1 MSNLRLHGKLPILNT
16 RHDIKMKTIAVL
28 TSGGDAPGMNACIRA
43 VVLCAKANGLKV
55 IGYHHGYQ
63 GLLDQEYSE
72 LNELD
77 VDHIIHRGGTILR
90 TARCHAFHEHESA
103 IKAAQNLNALNI
115 DGLVI
120 IGGDGSFRGAVHL
133 SNHWNGSIIG
143 CPGTIDNDIDGTDA
157 TIGYYTAIDTAL
169 NAIDKV
175 RDTAEAFD
183 RVFLVEVM
191 GRHSGFIALSCA
203 VGSGAEHVL
212 VPELDENL
220 SIHEL
225 ANQVKS
231 IKQKPTGTSTVIIV
245 AENIWPKGVH
255 HLSEELQEKTG
266 FECRPVVLGHVQRG
280 GSPVSLD
287 RILATEMGVFAVES
301 LLAGETGKMVG
312 EINHAMTLYP
322 LEKTGNKTKRL
333 DEYLLHTQRLIN

>member
-1 MSNLRLHGKLPILNT
+1 
-16 RHDIKMKTIAVL
+16 MKKIAVL

-43 VVLCAKANGLKV
+43 VVLTAKANGLNV
-55 IGYHHGYQ
+55 VGYQHGYQ
-63 GLLDQEYSE
+63 GLLDQDYV
-72 LNELD
+72 ELD
-77 VDHIIHRGGTILR
+77 ELGVDHIIHRGGTILR
-90 TARCHAFHEHESA
+90 TARCKAFHEDGA
-103 IKAAQNLNALNI
+103 AQQAAQNLNALNI

-133 SNHWNGSIIG
+133 SKYWNGKIIG

-203 VGSGAEHVL
+203 IGSGAEHVL
-212 VPELDENL
+212 VPELDKQL
-220 SIHEL
+220 SIGDL
-225 ANQVKS
+225 AEKVKT

-245 AENIWPKGVH
+245 AENIWPNGVH
-255 HLSEELQEKTG
+255 DLSESLQAQTG

-301 LLAGETGKMVG
+301 LIKGEHGMMVG
-312 EINHAMTLYP
+312 EINHKMTLFP
-322 LEKTGNKTKRL
+322 LEETGNKTKRL
-333 DEYLLHTQRLIN
+333 DDYLVHAQRLMS